1 MAPSPL
7 PMFCRRKEQ
16 HMHDDERAIRDLVAA
31 WMARETFRQTMVV
44 IHDYE
49 AVLISSCILIAR

>member
-1 MAPSPL
+1 
-7 PMFCRRKEQ
+7 
-16 HMHDDERAIRDLVAA
+16 MHDDERAIRDLVAA